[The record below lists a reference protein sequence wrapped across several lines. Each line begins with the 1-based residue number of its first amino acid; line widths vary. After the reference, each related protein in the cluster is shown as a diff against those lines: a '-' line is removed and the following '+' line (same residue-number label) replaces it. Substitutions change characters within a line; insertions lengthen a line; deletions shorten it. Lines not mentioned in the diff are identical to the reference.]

1 MDGMILDY
9 HDLLFIY
16 ACGLYSLYDLYNL
29 YNLYNI
35 FIPLIIIG
43 NILSLLL
50 SLWLVSRWI
59 E

>member
-1 MDGMILDY
+1 MDGMVLDY
-9 HDLLFIY
+9 HDLLFVIY
-16 ACGLYSLYDLYNL
+16 ACGLYSLCDL

-50 SLWLVSRWI
+50 SFWLVSRWI